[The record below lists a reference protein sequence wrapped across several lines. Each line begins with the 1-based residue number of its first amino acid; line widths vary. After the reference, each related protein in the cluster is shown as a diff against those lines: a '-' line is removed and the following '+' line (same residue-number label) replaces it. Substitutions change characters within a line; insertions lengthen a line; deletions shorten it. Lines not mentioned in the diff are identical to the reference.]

1 MSKHLPTIL
10 AAAALFVA
18 LTGPTVHALST
29 RLGDL
34 DDDEY
39 HCIAGGAAEEIAP
52 VAMPGGASSICV
64 SNPSST
70 CVSLGG
76 PNIVHPRGIEIGDGC
91 RDGFTFCADARRLW
105 CDAETGDVTVYRVW
119 GVQ

>member
-34 DDDEY
+34 SNTTVS
-39 HCIAGGAAEEIAP
+39 CVAGGSAEVIE
-52 VAMPGGASSICV
+52 PGSGAASSICV

-76 PNIVHPRGIEIGDGC
+76 STIAHPAGIEVGDGC
-91 RDGFTFCADARRLW
+91 RDGFTFCADTRRMW
-105 CDAETGDVTVYRVW
+105 CDPDAGTVVVEVVW